1 MSLKKSN
8 NQPDLSIVI
17 PAYREEKRIR
27 KTLDELATYLRRETT
42 LRNKE
47 VEVIVVSADSPDQTH
62 SVVLSMRTRF
72 KNFKLLKPG
81 PKVGKGRDV
90 QYGILKARGKV
101 IVFMDADLATP
112 LHYLAT
118 FYKTQQRGSDIVIA
132 TRNLSK
138 HHPGRL
144 RRLLSN
150 VGNMLFR
157 IAGGV
162 WVEDSQCGFKMF
174 SYQAAQVCFTR
185 LTITGWG
192 FDMEVLAIAK
202 ANKLRVKSLRVN
214 DWVSVSGG
222 TFEEGFLSNSLISL
236 RDLAYIFGNRL
247 RRRYI
252 VK

>member
-1 MSLKKSN
+1 
-8 NQPDLSIVI
+8 
-17 PAYREEKRIR
+17 
-27 KTLDELATYLRRETT
+27 
-42 LRNKE
+42 
-47 VEVIVVSADSPDQTH
+47 
-62 SVVLSMRTRF
+62 
-72 KNFKLLKPG
+72 
-81 PKVGKGRDV
+81 
-90 QYGILKARGKV
+90 
-101 IVFMDADLATP
+101 
-112 LHYLAT
+112 
-118 FYKTQQRGSDIVIA
+118 
-132 TRNLSK
+132 LSK